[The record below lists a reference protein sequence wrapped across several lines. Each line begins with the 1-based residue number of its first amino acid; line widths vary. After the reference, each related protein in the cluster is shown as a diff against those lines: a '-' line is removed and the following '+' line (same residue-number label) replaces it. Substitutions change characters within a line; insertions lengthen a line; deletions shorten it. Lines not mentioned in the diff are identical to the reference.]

1 MKRPKE
7 CGVMEATCSMLKKR
21 GAMAVSDS
29 ANRAWEASLEDP
41 GKTCVRLDEDKIVS
55 SRLKN

>member
-1 MKRPKE
+1 MF
-7 CGVMEATCSMLKKR
+7 KKW

-41 GKTCVRLDEDKIVS
+41 GKTCVRLNEDKIVL